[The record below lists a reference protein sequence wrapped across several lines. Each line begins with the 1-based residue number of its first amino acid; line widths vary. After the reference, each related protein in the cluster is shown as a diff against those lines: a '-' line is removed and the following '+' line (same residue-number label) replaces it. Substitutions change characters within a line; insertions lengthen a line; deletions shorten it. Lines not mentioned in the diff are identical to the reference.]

1 MPKSVGSILVAIA
14 LLGLTSIAGAVLADP
29 GSSPDQRVGMMGD
42 MGGGVMMR
50 SMRGMMQGCSAMMQG
65 SSHSGRPNE
74 QWRDGRRST
83 PERHE

>member
-1 MPKSVGSILVAIA
+1 
-14 LLGLTSIAGAVLADP
+14 
-29 GSSPDQRVGMMGD
+29 MMGD
-42 MGGGVMMR
+42 MGGGGMMR